1 MAAAAILTTAIA
13 LMPPPSTIGRRA
25 LLATAV
31 PLAAHLGLPRA
42 AHADSSG
49 LLRLPMPD
57 RLVAVGDLHG
67 DCAVFERVLRVAG
80 LYDNGRWIGGSAV
93 LVQIGDVLDRG
104 DEELQLLQ
112 LLRTLKREAAVA
124 GGAVITMLGNHEVLN
139 AMGISVYASPRSAA
153 AFGDEGERASAFRPG
168 SELATELSSWPV
180 ACVVGDTAFIH
191 GGLTL
196 AQVSGGLGDLNTA
209 SSDWLKGRRAPS
221 GLDRPIDLISGS
233 KPPPNLGLSH
243 SLSLGLGL
251 SLHPAPPTSSALAI
265 ARRLTPPELLMPAQS
280 SRGARSPLW
289 MRDLSDPPGAEPP
302 PAACADLKQAL
313 AALGARRLVV
323 GHTVQPE
330 INEACDGS
338 VVRIDVGLS
347 AAMLGAPPQA
357 LEIARD
363 GRVRVLTQRGG
374 VAVV

>member
-1 MAAAAILTTAIA
+1 MAAAAVLTTAIA
-13 LMPPPSTIGRRA
+13 ALMPPLPPTTGRRA

-31 PLAAHLGLPRA
+31 PLAAHVGLPA
-42 AHADSSG
+42 AHADSPS

-57 RLVAVGDLHG
+57 RLIAIGDLHG
-67 DCAVFERVLRVAG
+67 DCTVFEQVLRVAG
-80 LYDNGRWIGGSAV
+80 LYDNGRWIGGSTV

-104 DEELQLLQ
+104 DEELRLLR
-112 LLRTLKREAAVA
+112 LLRTLKTEAAAA
-124 GGAVITMLGNHEVLN
+124 GGAVVTLLGNHEVLN

-153 AFGDEGERASAFRPG
+153 AFGDEGERASAFRAG
-168 SELATELSSWPV
+168 SELATELSTWPV

-196 AQVSGGLGDLNTA
+196 AQVSGGLGDLNAA
-209 SSDWLKGRRAPS
+209 SSDWLRG
-221 GLDRPIDLISGS
+221 
-233 KPPPNLGLSH
+233 
-243 SLSLGLGL
+243 
-251 SLHPAPPTSSALAI
+251 
-265 ARRLTPPELLMPAQS
+265 RRLTPPELLMPAQS

-289 MRDLSDPPGAEPP
+289 MRDLSDPPGADPP

-330 INEACDGS
+330 INAACDGS

-374 VAVV
+374 VALV